1 LLSNLVVAGG
11 FALIFLLL
19 SWLRHRTPTAGM
31 AIKSFKIRLLVYGFV
46 FVLGEGYLIVIFAD
60 LKWPKILLFL
70 AIASWGVLLGSGVWY
85 RHQRRAGDS
94 DIAQK

>member
-1 LLSNLVVAGG
+1 MVAGG

-19 SWLRHRTPTAGM
+19 SWLRHRTPTSGM

-70 AIASWGVLLGSGVWY
+70 AIASWGCY
-85 RHQRRAGDS
+85 
-94 DIAQK
+94 